1 MDADSQIK
9 VSVII
14 AMKNAGNYITRA
26 VDSLLAQT
34 LENLEIIII
43 DDNSTDNCVNL
54 VENYYAGITE
64 IKLYHNDGQQGAG
77 FSRNIGLRWAQ
88 GDYIAFV
95 DSDDYVEPEFL
106 EILYNNIIKTEAD
119 IAICGFQK
127 VTNTSYLRSYIP
139 EAGIFTANDFFK
151 QITQTEFVIWN
162 KLYRRRLL
170 DEYNIRFL
178 LPYIGEDWLFCL
190 QAMLSAQK
198 YVSLKDELYY
208 YYQHGQSLCHTRITV
223 GEINN
228 ICDFFAKLTELL
240 KNQKALSASSAA
252 QIKDNF
258 FFAMLGCYIV
268 PFYKKI
274 TNSEREQL
282 QSTIL
287 PQQFGKGAAAAGM
300 SLEAVC
306 KLYSFALEKNKY
318 NL

>member
-1 MDADSQIK
+1 MNNDFQIK
-9 VSVII
+9 ISVII
-14 AMKNAGNYITRA
+14 AMKNASDYIIRA

-34 LENLEIIII
+34 LENIEIIIV
-43 DDNSTDNCVNL
+43 DDNSTDNCAQL
-54 VENYYAGITE
+54 VENYYAGISE
-64 IKLYHNDGQQGAG
+64 IKLYYSGEKYGTG
-77 FSRNIGLRWAQ
+77 FSRNIGLMQAK
-88 GDYIAFV
+88 GEYIAFV

-106 EILYNNIIKTEAD
+106 EKLYNNIKKVDAD

-127 VTNTSYLRSYIP
+127 VTESSYLRSYIP
-139 EAGIFTANDFFK
+139 EEGIFSANDFFK
-151 QITQTEFVIWN
+151 QITQTEFVVWN
-162 KLYRRRLL
+162 KLYRRTLL
-170 DEYNIRFL
+170 EENHIRFL

-190 QAMLSAQK
+190 QAMLAAQS
-198 YVSLKDELYY
+198 YVSVKDELYY
-208 YYQHGQSLCHTRITV
+208 YYQHEQSLCHMRITV
-223 GEINN
+223 NELNN
-228 ICDFFAKLTELL
+228 ICDFFTKLSELL
-240 KNQKALSASSAA
+240 EKQKNISSTVNE

-268 PFYKKI
+268 PFYNKI